1 VNSLQKLFGALA
13 WALMAKRKPNYDPLP
28 TELEQVVDEARA
40 DMGQGPAPRTAR
52 QGIADMQARIKY
64 HERLIARLR
73 KNNPTC
79 TDSIAESQRQIREA
93 KARLAEYQVQLDGA
107 N

>member
-1 VNSLQKLFGALA
+1 
-13 WALMAKRKPNYDPLP
+13 M
-28 TELEQVVDEARA
+28 VDEARA

-64 HERLIARLR
+64 HESLIARLR
-73 KNNPTC
+73 KNNPTSA
-79 TDSIAESQRQIREA
+79 DSIADSQRQIREA

>member
-1 VNSLQKLFGALA
+1 
-13 WALMAKRKPNYDPLP
+13 
-28 TELEQVVDEARA
+28 
-40 DMGQGPAPRTAR
+40 MGQGPAPRTAR

-64 HERLIARLR
+64 HESLIARLR
-73 KNNPTC
+73 KNNPTSA
-79 TDSIAESQRQIREA
+79 DSIADSQRQIREA